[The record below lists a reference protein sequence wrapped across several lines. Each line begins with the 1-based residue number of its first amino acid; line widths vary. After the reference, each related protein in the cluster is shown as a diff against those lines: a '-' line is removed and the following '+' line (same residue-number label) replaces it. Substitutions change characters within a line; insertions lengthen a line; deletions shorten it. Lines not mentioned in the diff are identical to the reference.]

1 MWSCSTPTSR
11 DEFKSRL
18 AVQKIFCHLSSH
30 IVLQIRRKIANLNLA
45 DDASDERR
53 ARVEG
58 AGTVR
63 EYVRNTHAFAWQ
75 APFA

>member
-1 MWSCSTPTSR
+1 MFLLYNIAGN
-11 DEFKSRL
+11 EFKCMIIR
-18 AVQKIFCHLSSH
+18 AKKIFCHHSSH

>member
-1 MWSCSTPTSR
+1 MWSCSTPTSQGTILNALLSC
-11 DEFKSRL
+11 KK
-18 AVQKIFCHLSSH
+18 KIFCHLSSH

-53 ARVEG
+53 VEG

-75 APFA
+75 ATFA